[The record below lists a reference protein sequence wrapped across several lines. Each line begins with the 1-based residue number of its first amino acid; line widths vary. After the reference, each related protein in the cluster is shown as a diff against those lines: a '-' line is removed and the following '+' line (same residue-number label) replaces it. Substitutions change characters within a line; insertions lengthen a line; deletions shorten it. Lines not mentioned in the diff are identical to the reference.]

1 MMDRYFLKM
10 KRVYRF
16 RSLVL
21 VLVVSMFLFRF
32 PVVGV
37 RADTTAQ
44 SIPTATST
52 VQLLN
57 ESAFTTDDLSTVLVQ
72 PQFTDGSTNIAFYLD
87 IDGTYVWQAEQL
99 GSLGV
104 LPFVDY
110 WDVSGNSDGGIGNY
124 VAVEYLNSGQQ
135 FSCSGLSLDDCVADP
150 HFISQ
155 FGFQIVNDDAATD
168 LSTIVAEST
177 IETAN
182 ATTTLDD
189 ATGVAD
195 VLASSTASSD
205 DTSATSTID
214 DTLSS
219 ASTTVDATTVATSSA
234 DDTSTTTIDDD
245 TASSSTTV
253 ATSSADDTSTT
264 TIDDDT
270 ASSSTTVATSSADD
284 TSDTTTVSSSSADD
298 TESVSQDLTAS
309 AATSTTQDDS
319 DDDAATTTGTAA
331 TTTGQ

>member
-253 ATSSADDTSTT
+253 ATSSADDTS
-264 TIDDDT
+264 
-270 ASSSTTVATSSADD
+270 
-284 TSDTTTVSSSSADD
+284 DTTTVSSSSADD